1 MRGRAKRDFTPPKG
15 GASAAAYSRERKARF
30 ETIKPEVITSGHN
43 CFLYPR
49 AARTA
54 QNGARTCPTKVT
66 SHKTQVTRRFRTC
79 SKEGLASRTDGR
91 PLARIIAHKMSA
103 WVPHRKHTRH
113 RRAVH
118 APARAEARRRRDI
131 ERGRVAERLRPRTT
145 TSRLTCAESS
155 ASEFLSRHPP
165 RSNPPMGSVL
175 LGSTHLPAV
184 GRWAGTRHSR
194 WRLAGGRRRAR
205 PRLCLA

>member
-1 MRGRAKRDFTPPKG
+1 MPDK
-15 GASAAAYSRERKARF
+15 SYQS
-30 ETIKPEVITSGHN
+30 H
-43 CFLYPR
+43 
-49 AARTA
+49 
-54 QNGARTCPTKVT
+54 VT
-66 SHKTQVTRRFRTC
+66 THKTQVTRRFRTC
-79 SKEGLASRTDGR
+79 SKQGLASRTDGR

-184 GRWAGTRHSR
+184 GRWAGTRHSGGASR
-194 WRLAGGRRRAR
+194 AAAEERAAEVVPCVAGKGAGHHEPRAVVPRATRDCTASHAGLHRASCARRA
-205 PRLCLA
+205 